1 MKEEKNV
8 ATRNVLEV
16 SKKPSINHVT
26 AGIGRMVHPPKN
38 DLFSISDFVTFTI
51 ITGKMYVILDDYDG
65 NVVLKKHMHAAI
77 HWIIRH
83 IITFSE
89 RVSRINEGFFI
100 SARLVHPSQPGSAWS
115 ADFKGRQTRVA
126 IANWPRKA
134 TSQWLKKQMGCK

>member
-1 MKEEKNV
+1 MS
-8 ATRNVLEV
+8 LWQ
-16 SKKPSINHVT
+16 SKLYAESAGT

>member
-1 MKEEKNV
+1 MIDFQSFMVCTSTE
-8 ATRNVLEV
+8 TY
-16 SKKPSINHVT
+16 T

>member
-1 MKEEKNV
+1 M
-8 ATRNVLEV
+8 
-16 SKKPSINHVT
+16 
-26 AGIGRMVHPPKN
+26 GHPPKY
-38 DLFSISDFVTFTI
+38 DLFYISDFDTFTI
-51 ITGKMYVILDDYDG
+51 IIGKIHTILVDADG
-65 NVVLKKHMHAAI
+65 NVVLKKYMHAAV